1 MSAIGAL
8 AAAGAGGW
16 ALNQLRKLFGMR
28 KAAGATVSPEEI
40 NAIVVAE
47 RDPAMRA
54 SSNNFEYLGTI
65 PREGGAASQERIVGP
80 AEQRQIGGM
89 MAETAIVDA
98 ATQAL
103 PSSGVIYGQAP
114 EAQAAIT
121 EQRKLPA
128 PERATSRSVTGPRTK
143 QVLKPD
149 NAEKMAVKDAMM
161 KRSMKTKSS
170 GRGVYQGA
178 TDEELRKR
186 PADQAE
192 RLRALKQK
200 RIPRVRL

>member
-1 MSAIGAL
+1 VNREGGAQPVGTSAAIESDPNKQMVAPVSTDDPDYMSAIGAL

-54 SSNNFEYLGTI
+54 KDKNVVVND
-65 PREGGAASQERIVGP
+65 
-80 AEQRQIGGM
+80 
-89 MAETAIVDA
+89 TATKAV
-98 ATQAL
+98 
-103 PSSGVIYGQAP
+103 QAP

-121 EQRKLPA
+121 EQRNAPA
-128 PERATSRSVTGPRTK
+128 PERATSRGIIGPRSK

-161 KRSMKTKSS
+161 KRSMKTNSS
-170 GRGVYQGA
+170 GRGVYKGA

-200 RIPRVRL
+200 RIPRVRV